1 MKRCLAAF
9 LALFLITT
17 LAPAK
22 PASAYEPHVLRY
34 ADTLD
39 INTLNMW
46 IATSGNIIT
55 LSELTNAFFTR
66 VDPRGT

>member
-1 MKRCLAAF
+1 
-9 LALFLITT
+9 
-17 LAPAK
+17 
-22 PASAYEPHVLRY
+22 VLRY